1 MWIAKCIEH
10 LHYVPGIMLNALH
23 ILSYL
28 ILAIILL
35 YFRAKSFRY
44 LDYNLQGEFFFNWSI
59 FDILPLN
66 LGCTC

>member
-1 MWIAKCIEH
+1 MWIAKFIEH

-35 YFRAKSFRY
+35 FISEQKA
-44 LDYNLQGEFFFNWSI
+44 LDI
-59 FDILPLN
+59 
-66 LGCTC
+66 